1 MAAEL
6 TEEQQAALDELKASA
21 GASEDAPMEV
31 TTAFLVV
38 QHKNGQWSAHADYD
52 EMALITDRKAHMD
65 DFVGGAANVSLSC
78 QVQQSAMHTLVAMN
92 QQAQAMQQ
100 QMESQKIAQSLK
112 LR

>member
-21 GASEDAPMEV
+21 GATEGAPMEV

-52 EMALITDRKAHMD
+52 DMALITDRKAHMD
-65 DFVGGAANVSLSC
+65 DFVGGCANIQTSC
-78 QVQQSAMHTLVAMN
+78 LVQQGAMHTMVAMN

-100 QMESQKIAQSLK
+100 QLESQRIAQSLK
-112 LR
+112 LK

>member
-6 TEEQQAALDELKASA
+6 TAEQQAALDELKASA
-21 GASEDAPMEV
+21 GGSEGPMEV

-52 EMALITDRKAHMD
+52 DMALITERKAHMD
-65 DFVGGAANVSLSC
+65 DFVGGAANISLSC

-92 QQAQAMQQ
+92 QQATAMQQ
-100 QMESQKIAQSLK
+100 QMESQRIAQSLK
-112 LR
+112 LK